1 MTLLMHFCNTSVV
14 DCRQSKAAVLFFQ
27 AVEYLMEKRRRVAV
41 VGGTRFQRES
51 LTRRM
56 GTEGD
61 YQVVVSVPAER
72 AAAALVQEPPPRP
85 GVGVA
90 GFADRRG
97 HGRGALCRRDLAP
110 GGGVAGRGQ
119 PLRNIHPPG
128 PTLGSIRIFSLAISG
143 NPGAGREHVTRSAEH
158 GTRNTQHTRR

>member
-72 AAAALVQEPPPRP
+72 AAAALVQEPPPDLVLVWLDSP
-85 GVGVA
+85 IVEAMDVVHCVVEIWPQAEVWLVGDSPSGTYTPLA
-90 GFADRRG
+90 QRW
-97 HGRGALCRRDLAP
+97 GAS
-110 GGGVAGRGQ
+110 GYFHWQ
-119 PLRNIHPPG
+119 
-128 PTLGSIRIFSLAISG
+128 SLEIQVQDVS
-143 NPGAGREHVTRSAEH
+143 T
-158 GTRNTQHTRR
+158 